1 MFSNL
6 RCKCAW
12 VFFGVSWN
20 LHYGLVNLGWH
31 TSTTTWP
38 SSLLRPHLATGMVNL
53 AGSSEVNGSE
63 QSLNKRI
70 YAMSV
75 CVKQKTPEIIWD
87 YLEKYEHIYIYEC
100 SCISIIT
107 CWRERYCIHYSFYF
121 VFRYKNYQ
129 HLGSQAI
136 IYIIQPTPNEA
147 HPKLSITI
155 WQCRYIYIY
164 HIS

>member
-1 MFSNL
+1 MCLSVFWGILKFALWS
-6 RCKCAW
+6 CKSWMTYFHDHVTILPPPSPPRYWHGEPCRFIGSEWIWAKFEQENIRN
-12 VFFGVSWN
+12 VCMRETKNSWN
-20 LHYGLVNLGWH
+20 HMGLF
-31 TSTTTWP
+31 
-38 SSLLRPHLATGMVNL
+38 R
-53 AGSSEVNGSE
+53 
-63 QSLNKRI
+63 K
-70 YAMSV
+70 
-75 CVKQKTPEIIWD
+75 IWT
-87 YLEKYEHIYIYEC
+87 YIYIYEC

-121 VFRYKNYQ
+121 VFRYKIYQ